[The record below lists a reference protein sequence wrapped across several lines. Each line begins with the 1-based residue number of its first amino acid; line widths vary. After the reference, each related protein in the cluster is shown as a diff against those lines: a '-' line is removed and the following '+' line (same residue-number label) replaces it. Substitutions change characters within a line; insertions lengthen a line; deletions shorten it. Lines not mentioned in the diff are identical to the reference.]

1 MPTLTEI
8 SQQQKDSEEGVLHVE
23 FAMAALNGFLSNPN
37 ISMQDLA
44 EIARASWE
52 QADAMIEAMKA
63 RRK

>member
-37 ISMQDLA
+37 ISMQDPSGDCS
-44 EIARASWE
+44 RFVGAS
-52 QADAMIEAMKA
+52 
-63 RRK
+63 